1 MTVTHDPEQLQQAAR
16 DHLWMHFTRH
26 ASYDPNQGA
35 AELPVIVRGE
45 GAYVYDVHGKRYLD
59 GLAGLFVSQLGH
71 GREDLADAAARQA
84 RELAYWPI
92 WSTAHPTA
100 IELAERLARYA
111 PGDLDR
117 VFFTSGGSE
126 SVEAAW
132 KLAKQYFKVTGRP
145 GKHKV
150 ISRAIAYHGTTH
162 GALSITGLPG
172 LKAPFEP
179 LVPSTIRVPNTN
191 IFHAPIHR
199 DDPEAFGRWAADQI
213 AVAIENEG
221 PDTVAAVFV
230 EPVQNSG
237 GCFPPPPGYFERVRE
252 ICDQYDV
259 LLVSDE
265 VICAFGRLGYM
276 FGSERY
282 GYQPD
287 IITCAKGLTSGYAPM
302 GAVIASNAIME
313 PFLAG
318 GHTFAHGTTFAGHPV
333 AAAIALANLDAFER
347 EGINEHVR
355 ETEGDFRAALERLR
369 DLAIVADVRGAG
381 FFFGIELDRD
391 KIPAA
396 PDGTKITGSA
406 IAQALYENGLYC
418 RVDQRSEP
426 VIELAPPLICDQS
439 HFDEFE
445 RIIRRVLEDA
455 SK

>member
-1 MTVTHDPEQLQQAAR
+1 MGDDLRAR
-16 DHLWMHFTRH
+16 HL
-26 ASYDPNQGA
+26 
-35 AELPVIVRGE
+35 
-45 GAYVYDVHGKRYLD
+45 
-59 GLAGLFVSQLGH
+59 
-71 GREDLADAAARQA
+71 GR
-84 RELAYWPI
+84 
-92 WSTAHPTA
+92 
-100 IELAERLARYA
+100 
-111 PGDLDR
+111 
-117 VFFTSGGSE
+117 
-126 SVEAAW
+126 
-132 KLAKQYFKVTGRP
+132 
-145 GKHKV
+145 
-150 ISRAIAYHGTTH
+150 
-162 GALSITGLPG
+162 
-172 LKAPFEP
+172 
-179 LVPSTIRVPNTN
+179 
-191 IFHAPIHR
+191 
-199 DDPEAFGRWAADQI
+199 
-213 AVAIENEG
+213 
-221 PDTVAAVFV
+221 
-230 EPVQNSG
+230 
-237 GCFPPPPGYFERVRE
+237 GCFPSPPGYFERVRE

-369 DLAIVADVRGAG
+369 DLPIVADVRGAG